1 LIEHSTVNF
10 AKEFERN
17 VLNIY
22 CATRVYKNSKFG
34 KECISSLTPLPAR
47 NFVTFASQFFTFEIG
62 SSKEQKTIW

>member
-10 AKEFERN
+10 AKEFELN

-34 KECISSLTPLPAR
+34 ISSLTPLPAR
-47 NFVTFASQFFTFEIG
+47 NFVTFASQFFRFEIG